1 MDKTDTQILL
11 VEDNIAIAKGIIYA
25 LDNANFQVTLAS
37 TITEALKKIKYNSY
51 ALAIIDIM
59 LPDGNG
65 FDLCQIIKEN
75 SETKVLFL
83 TAKDEEEDILKG
95 LLLGDEYLTKPFRIN
110 ELILRIKNLL
120 NKKDHNDIIKYQDL
134 IINLD
139 KKEVTKNNVSLNL
152 TALEYKIFLYFINNQ
167 ARIITKEKILDL
179 IFNES
184 SHYVND
190 NTVVVY
196 IKRIRK
202 KVGDDLIK
210 TKKGLGYYVEK
221 DC

>member
-1 MDKTDTQILL
+1 MDKTNTQILL
-11 VEDNIAIAKGIIYA
+11 VEVNIAIAKGIIYA

-120 NKKDHNDIIKYQDL
+120 NKKDHNDIIKYHDL

>member
-1 MDKTDTQILL
+1 MDKTNTQILL

-25 LDNANFQVTLAS
+25 LDNVNFQVTLAS

-120 NKKDHNDIIKYQDL
+120 NKKDHNDIIKYHDL

-202 KVGDDLIK
+202 KVGDNLIK

>member
-1 MDKTDTQILL
+1 MDKTNTQILL

-95 LLLGDEYLTKPFRIN
+95 LLLGDDYLTKPFRIN

-120 NKKDHNDIIKYQDL
+120 NKKDHNDIIKYHDL

>member
-1 MDKTDTQILL
+1 MDKTNTQILL

-25 LDNANFQVTLAS
+25 LDNANFQVKLAS

-120 NKKDHNDIIKYQDL
+120 NKKDHNDIIKYHDL

-139 KKEVTKNNVSLNL
+139 KKEVTKTNVSFPL
-152 TALEYKIFLYFINNQ
+152 TALEYKTLLYFINNQ
-167 ARIITKEKILDL
+167 AVMITKEKILDL

>member
-1 MDKTDTQILL
+1 MDKTNTQILL

-120 NKKDHNDIIKYQDL
+120 NKKDHNDIIKYHDL

-167 ARIITKEKILDL
+167 ARIITR
-179 IFNES
+179 FNF
-184 SHYVND
+184 
-190 NTVVVY
+190 
-196 IKRIRK
+196 
-202 KVGDDLIK
+202 
-210 TKKGLGYYVEK
+210 
-221 DC
+221 

>member
-1 MDKTDTQILL
+1 MDKTNTQILL

-25 LDNANFQVTLAS
+25 LDNVNFQVTLAS

-83 TAKDEEEDILKG
+83 TAKDEEEDILKD

-120 NKKDHNDIIKYQDL
+120 NKKDHNDIIKYHDL

>member
-1 MDKTDTQILL
+1 MDKTNTQILL

-83 TAKDEEEDILKG
+83 TAKDEEEDILKD

-120 NKKDHNDIIKYQDL
+120 NKKDHNDIIKYHDL

>member
-1 MDKTDTQILL
+1 
-11 VEDNIAIAKGIIYA
+11 
-25 LDNANFQVTLAS
+25 
-37 TITEALKKIKYNSY
+37 
-51 ALAIIDIM
+51 M

-120 NKKDHNDIIKYQDL
+120 NKKDHNDIIKYHDL

-152 TALEYKIFLYFINNQ
+152 TALEI
-167 ARIITKEKILDL
+167 
-179 IFNES
+179 
-184 SHYVND
+184 
-190 NTVVVY
+190 
-196 IKRIRK
+196 
-202 KVGDDLIK
+202 
-210 TKKGLGYYVEK
+210 
-221 DC
+221 

>member
-120 NKKDHNDIIKYQDL
+120 NKKDHNDIIKYHDL

>member
-1 MDKTDTQILL
+1 MDKTNTQILL

-120 NKKDHNDIIKYQDL
+120 NKKDHNDIIKYHDL

>member
-1 MDKTDTQILL
+1 MDKTNTQILL

-25 LDNANFQVTLAS
+25 LDNVNFQVTLAS

-120 NKKDHNDIIKYQDL
+120 NKKDHNDIIKYHDL